1 MSARNVKERREATIS
16 KSTTH
21 ERSTAVDLAFALN
34 TLDGRYHVLD
44 RIAVGGMGEVYRAHD
59 AVLERPV
66 AIKVLHRSLAGD
78 AGFVERFRREARA
91 AASLNH
97 QNIVAVHDWGSVD
110 GIYYMVMEYVAGRSV
125 RELLNEQGVLAAAQA
140 TDVLEQTLAA
150 LQHAHRQG
158 IVHRDVKPE
167 NLMVTRD
174 GIVKVADFG
183 LARALADAQITE
195 AGTVTGTVQYLAPEQ
210 LQGEP
215 ADPRTDLYALGI
227 VAFELLTARLPFT
240 GETPM
245 AIAYKHIHER
255 VPKPSSFNPA
265 VPASLDGW
273 VASVTEKE
281 RELRPES
288 ATEARRDLMAESGA
302 LPPAEPLASLVPDVS
317 VIRAPEPEATMDPV
331 VTITIP
337 GRTTKHPRLGRPWWK
352 VALVLLLAVVALGSA
367 AWAAWA
373 YLIPHEVDVP
383 TVVSIPVDRAQTKI
397 GDAGLVVRMAEG
409 QYSTMIP
416 ADHVLRVQPPEG
428 TRLEKG
434 DRVTLIPSL
443 GPRPVPAP
451 DLIGKTLPKARGQL
465 RDAGLHVGKVKKEY
479 NERVDEGLVVRQS
492 VEGDAEVPI
501 GSDIDLVV
509 SKGPT
514 PVPVPKVVGLKQSEA
529 TAALEGEGFLVSV
542 SEEFSDRVD
551 KGVVIS
557 QTPAQGIDYQPG
569 SSVSIAVS
577 KGPPEFAMPSVVGM
591 SRDGAVDRLRSLGLL
606 VDVSIVPGHAG
617 ARVVFQEPAAGTT
630 VRAGDLV
637 HIYVA

>member
-1 MSARNVKERREATIS
+1 M
-16 KSTTH
+16 
-21 ERSTAVDLAFALN
+21 DLAFALN
-34 TLDGRYHVLD
+34 TLDGRYHVVD
-44 RIAVGGMGEVYRAHD
+44 RIAAGGMGEVFRAHD

-125 RELLNEQGVLAAAQA
+125 RELLNQEGLLAPAQA
-140 TDVLEQTLAA
+140 VDVLEQTLAA

-158 IVHRDVKPE
+158 IVHRDIKPE

-174 GIVKVADFG
+174 GVVKVADFG
-183 LARALADAQITE
+183 LARAFADAQITE

-215 ADPRTDLYALGI
+215 ADPRTDVYALGV
-227 VAFELLTARLPFT
+227 VAFELLTGRLPFS

-245 AIAYKHIHER
+245 AIAYQHIHER
-255 VPKPSSFNPA
+255 VPNPSSFNRA

-273 VASVTEKE
+273 VASATEKE

-288 ATEARRDLMAESGA
+288 AAEARRDLVAESA
-302 LPPAEPLASLVPDVS
+302 SLPPAEPLGSLVPEITVIPPAAENGAAPS
-317 VIRAPEPEATMDPV
+317 VDPAETM
-331 VTITIP
+331 TIP
-337 GRTTKHPRLGRPWWK
+337 GRTAKHARTKRRWWN
-352 VALVLLLAVVALGSA
+352 VALLVLLALGVIA
-367 AWAAWA
+367 TGAWAAWT
-373 YLIPHEVDVP
+373 YVIPHEVDVP
-383 TVVSIPVDRAQTKI
+383 NVVGMPVDQAQGRL
-397 GDAGLVVRMAEG
+397 GDAGLVVRIAEG
-409 QYSTMIP
+409 HYSTKVE
-416 ADHVLRVQPPEG
+416 ADHVLRVEPAEG
-428 TRLEKG
+428 TTVEKG
-434 DRVTLIPSL
+434 DRVTLVPSL
-443 GPRPVPAP
+443 GPRPVPVP
-451 DLIGKTLPKARGQL
+451 DLIGKTLPKARELL
-465 RDAGLHVGKVKKEY
+465 RDADLHVGKVTKDY
-479 NERVDEGLVVRQS
+479 NERYEEGLVVHQG
-492 VEGDAEVPI
+492 VKADNDAPV
-501 GSDIDLVV
+501 GSDIDLVI

-529 TAALEGEGFLVSV
+529 TAALQAEGFGVSA
-542 SEEFSDRVD
+542 SEAFSENVD

-557 QTPAQGIDYQPG
+557 QTPAQGTEYQPG
-569 SSVSIAVS
+569 NSVSIVVS

-591 SRDGAVDRLRSLGLL
+591 TRDAAVDKLTGLGLR
-606 VDVSIVPGHAG
+606 VDASIVPGHAG